1 MLLGAQNRKKKTI
14 FTCNVSLDP
23 SCQSSAVLY
32 VDNPRILESSL
43 LFLIVVRQNT
53 YLDGFVCHYIERVN
67 FSNRLLD

>member
-1 MLLGAQNRKKKTI
+1 MLLGAQSRKKKTI

-23 SCQSSAVLY
+23 S
-32 VDNPRILESSL
+32 NPRILESSL

>member
-1 MLLGAQNRKKKTI
+1 MLLGAQNRKKTTI

-23 SCQSSAVLY
+23 L
-32 VDNPRILESSL
+32 NPPILESSL